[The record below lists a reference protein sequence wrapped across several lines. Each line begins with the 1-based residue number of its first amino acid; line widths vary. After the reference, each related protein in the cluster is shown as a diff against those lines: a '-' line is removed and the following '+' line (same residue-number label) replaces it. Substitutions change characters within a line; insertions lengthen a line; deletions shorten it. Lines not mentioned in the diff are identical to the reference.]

1 MGVHVCRQGEQY
13 PVIEP
18 HKLTRGGPMRVVT
31 RNVRHDAGD
40 PRRTDLL
47 NHELRGLRPD
57 LVALQEVRH
66 PEQQDR
72 LLAHTRLRH
81 VTHQVDVL
89 RDQPPEAERFGG
101 TAIATRRPH
110 RVVDVVER
118 RIDGFHYWTLAVRV
132 DGFLFVVPTT
142 PWQPEAAHVRHL
154 QAQEVTLRY
163 GGMLPLIVAGDLNA
177 PPEEAGIRH
186 LGTHLRDAWTVA
198 GTGPGL
204 TWSTDNPL
212 AAEEIAR
219 LGLRPGRIDYVFA
232 GPGLHVTSAWLVG
245 ERPVGGVWLSDHAGV
260 VADLTGTG

>member
-1 MGVHVCRQGEQY
+1 
-13 PVIEP
+13 
-18 HKLTRGGPMRVVT
+18 MRVVT

-47 NHELRGLRPD
+47 NRELRELRPD
-57 LVALQEVRH
+57 LLALQEVRH
-66 PEQQDR
+66 PEQLKR
-72 LLAHTRLRH
+72 LLARTRLRH
-81 VTHQVDVL
+81 VTHQADVL

-118 RIDGFHYWTLAVRV
+118 RIDGFHYWILAVRV
-132 DGFLFVVPTT
+132 DDLLFVTPTT
-142 PWQPEAAHVRHL
+142 PWQPEAANVRHL

-186 LGTHLRDAWTVA
+186 LSTHLQDAWTVA
-198 GTGPGL
+198 GTGPGH
-204 TWSTDNPL
+204 TWSADNPL

-219 LGLRPGRIDYVFA
+219 LDATPGRIDYVFA
-232 GPGLHVTSAWLVG
+232 GPGFRVRSVRLTG
-245 ERPVGGVWLSDHAGV
+245 ERPVDGVWLSDHAGV
-260 VADLTGTG
+260 VADLTATG